1 MKPRIAATQH
11 LAVAVLVFLLA
22 IVSWFKPLDA
32 AAVEHVD
39 QGMKAAFVSFA
50 TARAINGAISLV
62 QSMQV
67 GVGASVNPGELLDP
81 VNDLVEQF
89 SNLML
94 AATVAFG
101 VQKVLL
107 AIGAHAVL
115 PVLLT
120 CVAGVWLALTL
131 SSRSVPRWLGPVL
144 AVLLIVRFAVPVAA
158 VGTDLLA
165 RTFLAPTYEAA
176 QKSLGQLAG
185 SASPDGHGIGDAEPK
200 ESWLDWAKRWSGK
213 ATDVGAQIERFRT
226 AAGRMAEDLTDLIV
240 VFLLQTLVFPVA
252 MLWIMYRSIVML
264 FRLG

>member
-1 MKPRIAATQH
+1 MKPRIAPARH
-11 LAVAVLVFLLA
+11 LAVAALVVLLA
-22 IVSWFKPLDA
+22 VASWFKPLDA
-32 AAVEHVD
+32 AAVGHVD

-107 AIGAHAVL
+107 AMGVHAAL

-131 SSRSVPRWLGPVL
+131 SSRPVPRWLGQVVV
-144 AVLLIVRFAVPVAA
+144 VLLIVRFAVPVAT

-165 RTFLAPTYEAA
+165 RAFLAPTYEAA
-176 QKSLGQLAG
+176 QTSLGQLVGAPSADGQRAAG
-185 SASPDGHGIGDAEPK
+185 ADTK
-200 ESWLDWAKRWSGK
+200 ESWSEWARRWSSK
-213 ATDVGAQIERFRT
+213 ATDVSAQVERFGA
-226 AAGRMAEDLTDLIV
+226 AAGRIAEHVTDLIV

-252 MLWIMYRSIVML
+252 LLWIVYRSAVML
-264 FRLG
+264 LRPG